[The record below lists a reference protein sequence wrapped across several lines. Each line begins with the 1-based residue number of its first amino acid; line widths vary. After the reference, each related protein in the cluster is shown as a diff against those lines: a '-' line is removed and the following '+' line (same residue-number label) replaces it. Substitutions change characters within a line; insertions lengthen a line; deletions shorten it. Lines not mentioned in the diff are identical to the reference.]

1 MTADINRLLDEYR
14 DACVAYK
21 ENCDALSVAT
31 EARKWRDAARAA
43 IIAAWEGREDARD
56 AARYRWLR
64 DKSANS
70 VNGPFVMSAEPGR
83 WGWIEGDKTDLEVDA
98 AIAATAIKAAIAQ
111 VDAARTEGKGNG

>member
-43 IIAAWEGREDARD
+43 IAQADGGEG
-56 AARYRWLR
+56 
-64 DKSANS
+64 
-70 VNGPFVMSAEPGR
+70 
-83 WGWIEGDKTDLEVDA
+83 
-98 AIAATAIKAAIAQ
+98 
-111 VDAARTEGKGNG
+111 

>member
-56 AARYRWLR
+56 AARYRWL
-64 DKSANS
+64 ANH
-70 VNGPFVMSAEPGR
+70 
-83 WGWIEGDKTDLEVDA
+83 IEHPEMFWVQWALTKECIDA
-98 AIAATAIKAAIAQ
+98 QIDEAIKLFPH
-111 VDAARTEGKGNG
+111 GFKKPSLNGYKND